1 MPAHKKSLLLNRMIY
16 AVAAFVVAA
25 SGLLWRSSALYL
37 SPFLKKYGA
46 DSLWALLVFL
56 LIRFLK
62 PQMNL
67 WISVWIAFT
76 ISVCVE
82 VGQLY
87 HAAWIDTIRATR
99 LGSLILGSVF
109 NWPDIPAYAIGIA
122 LGALLDAAARR
133 QA

>member
-1 MPAHKKSLLLNRMIY
+1 MPAQKESLLLNRMIY
-16 AVAAFVVAA
+16 AVAALVVVT
-25 SGLLWRSSALYL
+25 SGLLWRSSILQL
-37 SPFLKKYGA
+37 SPGTKKYGA

-62 PQMNL
+62 PRMNL
-67 WISVWIAFT
+67 WISVWIAFA

-82 VGQLY
+82 VSQLY

-122 LGALLDAAARR
+122 LGAILDAAVRR